1 MCPTA
6 ETAITLC
13 KENNI
18 PVLVLNMLE
27 RGNIMKA
34 VLGEPVGTVVC
45 EGCDDVEEAL
55 APEPAAAALLL

>member
-1 MCPTA
+1 MNIPVFLA

-27 RGNIMKA
+27 RGTIMRA

-45 EGCDDVEEAL
+45 ENCEA
-55 APEPAAAALLL
+55 EH